1 MQKLEGL
8 TLEFNAMYRERMEYE
23 ERERKLAE
31 ERKQAG
37 IKRVSGFPELSE
49 LLAFLPPPRH

>member
-1 MQKLEGL
+1 MEY
-8 TLEFNAMYRERMEYE
+8 NAMYRERMEYE

-37 IKRVSGFPELSE
+37 IKRVSGVFLSYVNSCF
-49 LLAFLPPPRH
+49 LISAFVLSP